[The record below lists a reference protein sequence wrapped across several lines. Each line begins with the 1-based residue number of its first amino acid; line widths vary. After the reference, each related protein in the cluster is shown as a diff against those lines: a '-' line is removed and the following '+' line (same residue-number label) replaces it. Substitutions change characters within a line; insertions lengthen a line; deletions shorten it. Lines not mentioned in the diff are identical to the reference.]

1 MLQRLQPT
9 KNLVFCLLLNVRLK
23 EYHHGKNTFHCIFC
37 QLFCYHF
44 NLGFC
49 KSERRWLTHS
59 ARQLLSSSEMITSM
73 GDIIVELDRSKTPI
87 TVNNF
92 LRYVDKRSYEDT
104 IFHRIV
110 PEFVVQG
117 GGYDTNFVEKP
128 SFGKIFN
135 ESGSGLKNKMYNITM
150 ARQAKPHSATR
161 QFFFNMDNNDS
172 LDPGRNWGYTAFGSV
187 VEGYEVLD
195 KMAEVKTD
203 FDPKYGW
210 SDVPVEQVVLIKV
223 IVLPPL

>member
-1 MLQRLQPT
+1 MIRSIFVALFFTSFIMAPTLTLAKAKDDGSHIQPDNYYPRV
-9 KNLVFCLLLNVRLK
+9 K
-23 EYHHGKNTFHCIFC
+23 
-37 QLFCYHF
+37 
-44 NLGFC
+44 
-49 KSERRWLTHS
+49 
-59 ARQLLSSSEMITSM
+59 MITSM
-73 GDIIVELDRSKTPI
+73 GDIIVELDRSRAPI

-110 PEFVVQG
+110 PAFVVQG

-135 ESGSGLKNKMYNITM
+135 ESGNGLKNKMYNITM
-150 ARQAKPHSATR
+150 ARQNKPHSATR

-172 LDPGRNWGYTAFGSV
+172 LDPGKNWGYTVFGSV

-195 KMAEVKTD
+195 KMAEVKTN

-210 SDVPVEQVVLIKV
+210 SDVPVEQVILIKV
-223 IVLPPL
+223 MVLSPE

>member
-1 MLQRLQPT
+1 MLKTLYTAFFVPFFIPILFTFFVSVPTLAVAKIKDDGSHIQPNNYYPRV
-9 KNLVFCLLLNVRLK
+9 KMV
-23 EYHHGKNTFHCIFC
+23 
-37 QLFCYHF
+37 
-44 NLGFC
+44 
-49 KSERRWLTHS
+49 
-59 ARQLLSSSEMITSM
+59 TSM
-73 GDIIVELDRSKTPI
+73 GDIIVELDRSRAPI

-117 GGYDTNFVEKP
+117 GGYDTNFVIKP

-135 ESGSGLKNKMYNITM
+135 ESGNGLKNKMYNITM
-150 ARQAKPHSATR
+150 AREKDPHSATR

-172 LDPGRNWGYTAFGSV
+172 LDPGRKWGYTAFGMI

-195 KMAEVKTD
+195 KIAKVKTD
-203 FDPKYGW
+203 YDATYGW
-210 SDVPVEQVVLIKV
+210 SDVPVEQVILKKV
-223 IVLPPL
+223 IVLPPV

>member
-1 MLQRLQPT
+1 MIRSIFVALFFTFFIMAPTLTLAKAKDDGSHIQPDNYYPRV
-9 KNLVFCLLLNVRLK
+9 K
-23 EYHHGKNTFHCIFC
+23 
-37 QLFCYHF
+37 
-44 NLGFC
+44 
-49 KSERRWLTHS
+49 
-59 ARQLLSSSEMITSM
+59 MITSM
-73 GDIIVELDRSKTPI
+73 GDIIVELDRSRAPI

-110 PEFVVQG
+110 PAFVVQG

-135 ESGSGLKNKMYNITM
+135 ESGNGLKNKMYNITM
-150 ARQAKPHSATR
+150 ARQNKPHSATR

-172 LDPGRNWGYTAFGSV
+172 LDPGKNWGYTVFGSV

-210 SDVPVEQVVLIKV
+210 SDVPVEQVILIKV
-223 IVLPPL
+223 MVLSPE

>member
-1 MLQRLQPT
+1 MVKTFFVALFLTCFITTSNLASAKAKNDGSHIQPDNYYPRV
-9 KNLVFCLLLNVRLK
+9 K
-23 EYHHGKNTFHCIFC
+23 
-37 QLFCYHF
+37 
-44 NLGFC
+44 
-49 KSERRWLTHS
+49 
-59 ARQLLSSSEMITSM
+59 MITSM
-73 GDIIVELDRSKTPI
+73 GDIIVELDRSRAPI

-128 SFGKIFN
+128 SFGEIFN
-135 ESGSGLKNKMYNITM
+135 ESGNGLKNKMYNITM
-150 ARQAKPHSATR
+150 ARQDKPHSATR

-187 VEGYEVLD
+187 VEGYDVLD
-195 KMAEVKTD
+195 KMGEVKTD

-210 SDVPVEQVVLIKV
+210 SDVPVEQVILIKV
-223 IVLPPL
+223 IVLPPV